1 MTFALF
7 DCQEQALESEAKHR
21 REHPDETRLAIVL
34 PTGTGKAYTLCAR
47 AVRYLDSFE
56 GAGNRVLVIVHTDEL
71 VSQLEAS
78 ARFVAEQWPSSSGGT
93 FTVGVVKADRDDV
106 DADIIIGSRQTLE
119 DPARRA
125 RIHDVGLVIVDECHI
140 GYTAYL
146 PIMEHFGCMDDR
158 EIRPEIGDKWAAMV
172 PNPHPR
178 ANCGPLKFDLPPG
191 RSCPTCGTSWAPAT
205 PALGFTATLSRS
217 DGAGLGRVWQDV
229 AYTRDI
235 SWAIRRGYLKQPIGY
250 RLEIGLD
257 GSEMAGSEHF
267 TTGNATALDMQ
278 IADSIAPERAVEKWL
293 ELAKDRPTILF
304 APLVRS
310 ARAFADAFT
319 RAGISAAVVHG
330 AMPDAERRQVIA
342 DFKAGKI
349 TVVCNAMVLTAG
361 FDHPAVSCVMVMRPT
376 KSETL
381 FVQMAGRGLRRIPGI
396 PVEDQDCILI
406 SLADGVSDLRCHV
419 DLSDRPL
426 DPKSEGP
433 LTVMED
439 AWDIGKDLEEAAR
452 HWTGKVD
459 ATRFDPIAAR
469 RSKVWTKT
477 QGGTWFVPISA
488 EREYVF
494 LHERPEGTSIYVLT
508 RPTST
513 VQQAL
518 DRERR
523 AVAIDCVHRDV
534 PDLELAMTLAE
545 DVAADLGGDVGALL
559 ADRTRPWRNQKPK
572 PGDKILAKAHH
583 LGLTGEVM
591 RIMSASTG
599 GKAGKISDLIRRVEA
614 SRSIDKAVERI
625 KEREQA

>member
-1 MTFALF
+1 MTWSLF
-7 DCQEQALESEAKHR
+7 DFQEQALEAEARHR
-21 REHPDETRLAIVL
+21 RERPDETRLAIVL
-34 PTGTGKAYTLCAR
+34 PTGAGKAYTLCAR
-47 AVRYLDSFE
+47 AVRYLDSLE

-78 ARFVAEQWPSSSGGT
+78 ARFVAEQWPSSSDAP

-125 RIHDVGLVIVDECHI
+125 RITDVGLVIVDECHI
-140 GYTAYL
+140 GYTAYE
-146 PIMEHFGCMDDR
+146 PIMEHFGCFRAEDDSFLRGTMTAR
-158 EIRPEIGDKWAAMV
+158 EWSTYQSR
-172 PNPHPR
+172 
-178 ANCGPLKFDLPPG
+178 
-191 RSCPTCGTSWAPAT
+191 AT

-229 AYTRDI
+229 AFTRDI
-235 SWAIRRGYLKQPIGY
+235 SWAIRRGYLKQPVGY
-250 RLEIGLD
+250 RLEINPGAQY
-257 GSEMAGSEHF
+257 GRSF
-267 TTGNATALDMQ
+267 ALDATMQDAQ

-319 RAGISAAVVHG
+319 RAGVSAAVVHG

-361 FDHPAVSCVMVMRPT
+361 FDHPKVSCVMVMRPT
-376 KSETL
+376 RSETL
-381 FVQMAGRGLRRIPGI
+381 YVQMAGRGLRRIPGI

-439 AWDIGKDLEEAAR
+439 AWDIGKDLDEQAR

-488 EREYVF
+488 DREYVF

-508 RPTST
+508 RAELKQVGIT
-513 VQQAL
+513 
-518 DRERR
+518 
-523 AVAIDCVHRDV
+523 CVHRDV

-572 PGDKILAKAHH
+572 PDDRMIQYGRR
-583 LGLTGEVM
+583 LGLGGEID
-591 RIMSASTG
+591 RIMIGKAG
-599 GKAGKISDLIRRVEA
+599 GKAGKISDLIRRLEA

-625 KEREQA
+625 RGRAADFGIEVGA